1 MVAVHEWSLAAAI
14 VESVDKWARNNNV
27 DSIIKVVVEI
37 PTIAMIDLEVL
48 RDAFNMLKQ
57 ESRLANAELEVRQVS
72 PKFRCRVCGY
82 VFSEDDVNKQLKE
95 LMSEYGEEYPLHLMP
110 DLAPTLLKCPRCGS
124 HDIEMLES
132 RIRVVEVVTK

>member
-1 MVAVHEWSLAAAI
+1 MAVHEWSLAAAI
-14 VESVDKWARNNNV
+14 VESVDKWARDNNV
-27 DSIIKVVVEI
+27 DSVIKVVVEI

-57 ESRLANAELEVRQVS
+57 ESRLANAELEVKQVS
-72 PKFRCRVCGY
+72 PRFRCRACGY

-95 LMSEYGEEYPLHLMP
+95 LIGEYGEEYPLHLMP

-132 RIRVVEVVTK
+132 QIRVVEVVTK